1 MNRRGAA
8 LPLALLALIV
18 LSALAGAALV
28 SARLRWLGGYHAFL
42 GTSARISAESAV
54 EQDVRRWNSLL
65 ADTLRIGAV
74 APGSA
79 AGGAGLD
86 SILRLGR
93 TLFLVHAVGERRAA
107 DGRLL
112 ARQGAAQ
119 LVELAAPRLLLGAAL
134 TVHGPADV
142 GSGAVVAGT
151 DRVPT
156 GWAPRCPPA
165 DSLNQEIRYDSM
177 AGFDR
182 LAPVGTAEL
191 LEWADFQIGGDVAP
205 MGSVFSVAR
214 GCDVTVSGNWGDPET
229 PAAPCWHWFPLIAA
243 AAGSRI
249 TSGVGQGM
257 LVAPHGIE
265 FAGDARFYGVVVTR
279 GPVVLRDNAR
289 VVGAVFSDS
298 GAVLL
303 GGARI
308 ERSDCAARMAL
319 SASGR
324 NYRPLPR
331 RRLRWP

>member
-1 MNRRGAA
+1 MSRRGVA
-8 LPLALLALIV
+8 LPHALLALIV

-28 SARLRWLGGYHAFL
+28 SGRLRWLGGHHAFL
-42 GTSARISAESAV
+42 GSSARIAAEAAV

-65 ADTLRIGAV
+65 VDTLPIGAS

-79 AGGAGLD
+79 AGGTGVD

-93 TLFLVHAVGERRAA
+93 TLFLVHAVGERRSA

-119 LVELAAPRLLLGAAL
+119 LVELAVPRLPLGAAL
-134 TVHGPADV
+134 TVLGAVDV
-142 GSGAVVAGT
+142 GSGAVVAGA
-151 DRVPT
+151 DQVPA
-156 GWAPRCPPA
+156 GWGARCPPG
-165 DSLNQEIRYDSM
+165 DSLNQAIRYDSTT
-177 AGFDR
+177 GFDR
-182 LAPVGTAEL
+182 LAPVGATEL

-205 MGSVFSVAR
+205 MGAVLSPAG

-229 PAAPCWHWFPLIAA
+229 PAAPCWNWFPLVAA

-249 TSGVGQGM
+249 TSGAGQGM

-265 FAGDARFYGVVVTR
+265 FAGEARFYGVIVAR
-279 GPVVLRDNAR
+279 GPVVLRDHAR
-289 VVGAVFSDS
+289 VVGAVYSDS

-303 GGARI
+303 GGTRI

-319 SASGR
+319 SASAR

-331 RRLRWP
+331 RWLRWP